1 MEIDE
6 TSEEKCCVNIMVN
19 DIDVLLLNK
28 SGFMLSFIFEIVI
41 ETCIYFCNIF
51 AVSPLKANNC

>member
-41 ETCIYFCNIF
+41 ETCIHFLQHICGLAIK
-51 AVSPLKANNC
+51 SQ

>member
-28 SGFMLSFIFEIVI
+28 SGFILSFIFDILI
-41 ETCIYFCNIF
+41 ETYLLF
-51 AVSPLKANNC
+51 ATYLRSRH

>member
-28 SGFMLSFIFEIVI
+28 SGFVLSFIFEIVI
-41 ETCIYFCNIF
+41 ETCIYFLQHICGLAIK
-51 AVSPLKANNC
+51 SQ

>member
-41 ETCIYFCNIF
+41 ETFIYFLQHICGLAIK
-51 AVSPLKANNC
+51 SQ